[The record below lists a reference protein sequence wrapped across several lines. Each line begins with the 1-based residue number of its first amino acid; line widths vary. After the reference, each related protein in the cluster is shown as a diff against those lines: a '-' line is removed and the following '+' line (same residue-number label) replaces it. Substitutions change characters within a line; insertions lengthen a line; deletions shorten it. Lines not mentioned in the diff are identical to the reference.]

1 MATKIMVKNTMT
13 AKVKTNVVRQSAAR
27 KNGEKTPSEHL
38 EKANKAM
45 TKAWTLIAR
54 RKAKRG

>member
-1 MATKIMVKNTMT
+1 MATKTITKNAT
-13 AKVKTNVVRQSAAR
+13 AAKTNINTAHQ
-27 KNGEKTPSEHL
+27 NGSQTPDEHL

-54 RKAKRG
+54 RKDKRD